1 MCTCTSEKGKIHFQ
15 ITSFREKSYLI
26 IQFDLIKYILNK
38 RKNER
43 KICFMVFFVVVAAS
57 FSNVSV
63 AIPRSTQKHK
73 EEYFNI

>member
-43 KICFMVFFVVVAAS
+43 KICFMGFFFVAV
-57 FSNVSV
+57 FV